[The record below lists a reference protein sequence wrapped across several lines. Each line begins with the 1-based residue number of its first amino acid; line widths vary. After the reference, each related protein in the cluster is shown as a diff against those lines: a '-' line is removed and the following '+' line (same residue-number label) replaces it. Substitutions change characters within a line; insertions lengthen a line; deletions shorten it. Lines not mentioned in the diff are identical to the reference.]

1 MNSNLQHII
10 ALIAAIFISAALH
23 ATNLNK
29 ERLTLL
35 QPLVEHDLSFN
46 TNIDITTDSIILW
59 EKLLSPELE
68 KQQEYHILFPLKM
81 MAVQALIT
89 EGNISLAVNNANS
102 MYQQAKAIDYP
113 FGTALALRALAD
125 TYQSS
130 GNPQSAIESYEESLK
145 IMQKIPASIPYL
157 KTSMFHLI
165 LSKLKY
171 RQMTDIKKDF
181 AYLESLYHKESG
193 LPDDFYLP
201 CSYAYYYIQTNN
213 LPKALEY
220 LKQLD
225 SIYEKYPYPYYSSIS
240 NYMYAGY
247 HIESKEYD
255 KALKE
260 YEELLTI
267 TKKTALFR
275 HVQLLQER
283 AKVLVL
289 MNQKQEACKIYE
301 EINHLKDSLDA
312 QSYLSQINE
321 LHTLYQIDKSEL
333 NYINIQKN
341 LYYWSLSVILV
352 IVVLI
357 IIAIF
362 RIKRTNNRLLQSQ
375 QEQEKAKKQAEKSIH
390 TKSLFLS
397 NMSHEIR
404 TPLNALSGFSAIL
417 TEESIDNETKQQC
430 NDIIQQNSELL
441 LKLINDVIDLSSLE
455 IGKMQFKFNE
465 CDIVALCRNVI
476 DMVEK
481 IKQTQA
487 EVRFS
492 TSLSSLKL
500 TTDSAR
506 LQQVLINLPI
516 NATKFTAQGT
526 ITLELV
532 KQTEDTALFSV
543 SDTGCGISKENQ
555 NKIFNRFEKLDENA
569 QGTGLGLS
577 ICQLII
583 EQLGGK
589 IWIDPDYDKGARFL
603 FTHPICHAQI
613 KKEETR

>member
-1 MNSNLQHII
+1 
-10 ALIAAIFISAALH
+10 
-23 ATNLNK
+23 
-29 ERLTLL
+29 
-35 QPLVEHDLSFN
+35 
-46 TNIDITTDSIILW
+46 
-59 EKLLSPELE
+59 
-68 KQQEYHILFPLKM
+68 
-81 MAVQALIT
+81 
-89 EGNISLAVNNANS
+89 
-102 MYQQAKAIDYP
+102 
-113 FGTALALRALAD
+113 
-125 TYQSS
+125 
-130 GNPQSAIESYEESLK
+130 
-145 IMQKIPASIPYL
+145 
-157 KTSMFHLI
+157 
-165 LSKLKY
+165 
-171 RQMTDIKKDF
+171 
-181 AYLESLYHKESG
+181 
-193 LPDDFYLP
+193 
-201 CSYAYYYIQTNN
+201 
-213 LPKALEY
+213 
-220 LKQLD
+220 
-225 SIYEKYPYPYYSSIS
+225 
-240 NYMYAGY
+240 
-247 HIESKEYD
+247 
-255 KALKE
+255 
-260 YEELLTI
+260 
-267 TKKTALFR
+267 
-275 HVQLLQER
+275 
-283 AKVLVL
+283 

-487 EVRFS
+487 EVRFPP
-492 TSLSSLKL
+492 LS
-500 TTDSAR
+500 
-506 LQQVLINLPI
+506 V
-516 NATKFTAQGT
+516 
-526 ITLELV
+526 
-532 KQTEDTALFSV
+532 
-543 SDTGCGISKENQ
+543 
-555 NKIFNRFEKLDENA
+555 
-569 QGTGLGLS
+569 
-577 ICQLII
+577 
-583 EQLGGK
+583 
-589 IWIDPDYDKGARFL
+589 
-603 FTHPICHAQI
+603 H
-613 KKEETR
+613 

>member
-1 MNSNLQHII
+1 M
-10 ALIAAIFISAALH
+10 
-23 ATNLNK
+23 
-29 ERLTLL
+29 
-35 QPLVEHDLSFN
+35 
-46 TNIDITTDSIILW
+46 
-59 EKLLSPELE
+59 
-68 KQQEYHILFPLKM
+68 
-81 MAVQALIT
+81 
-89 EGNISLAVNNANS
+89 
-102 MYQQAKAIDYP
+102 
-113 FGTALALRALAD
+113 
-125 TYQSS
+125 
-130 GNPQSAIESYEESLK
+130 
-145 IMQKIPASIPYL
+145 
-157 KTSMFHLI
+157 
-165 LSKLKY
+165 
-171 RQMTDIKKDF
+171 
-181 AYLESLYHKESG
+181 
-193 LPDDFYLP
+193 
-201 CSYAYYYIQTNN
+201 
-213 LPKALEY
+213 
-220 LKQLD
+220 
-225 SIYEKYPYPYYSSIS
+225 
-240 NYMYAGY
+240 
-247 HIESKEYD
+247 
-255 KALKE
+255 
-260 YEELLTI
+260 
-267 TKKTALFR
+267 
-275 HVQLLQER
+275 
-283 AKVLVL
+283 
-289 MNQKQEACKIYE
+289 
-301 EINHLKDSLDA
+301 DA

-506 LQQVLINLPI
+506 LQQVLINLLI

-603 FTHPICHAQI
+603 FTHPIRHAQI
-613 KKEETR
+613 KKEEAR

>member
-1 MNSNLQHII
+1 M
-10 ALIAAIFISAALH
+10 
-23 ATNLNK
+23 
-29 ERLTLL
+29 
-35 QPLVEHDLSFN
+35 
-46 TNIDITTDSIILW
+46 
-59 EKLLSPELE
+59 
-68 KQQEYHILFPLKM
+68 
-81 MAVQALIT
+81 
-89 EGNISLAVNNANS
+89 
-102 MYQQAKAIDYP
+102 
-113 FGTALALRALAD
+113 
-125 TYQSS
+125 
-130 GNPQSAIESYEESLK
+130 
-145 IMQKIPASIPYL
+145 
-157 KTSMFHLI
+157 
-165 LSKLKY
+165 
-171 RQMTDIKKDF
+171 
-181 AYLESLYHKESG
+181 
-193 LPDDFYLP
+193 PDDFYLP

-417 TEESIDNETKQQC
+417 TEESIDNETQQQC

-506 LQQVLINLPI
+506 LQQVLINLLI

>member
-1 MNSNLQHII
+1 M
-10 ALIAAIFISAALH
+10 
-23 ATNLNK
+23 
-29 ERLTLL
+29 
-35 QPLVEHDLSFN
+35 
-46 TNIDITTDSIILW
+46 
-59 EKLLSPELE
+59 
-68 KQQEYHILFPLKM
+68 
-81 MAVQALIT
+81 
-89 EGNISLAVNNANS
+89 
-102 MYQQAKAIDYP
+102 
-113 FGTALALRALAD
+113 
-125 TYQSS
+125 
-130 GNPQSAIESYEESLK
+130 
-145 IMQKIPASIPYL
+145 
-157 KTSMFHLI
+157 
-165 LSKLKY
+165 
-171 RQMTDIKKDF
+171 
-181 AYLESLYHKESG
+181 
-193 LPDDFYLP
+193 
-201 CSYAYYYIQTNN
+201 
-213 LPKALEY
+213 
-220 LKQLD
+220 
-225 SIYEKYPYPYYSSIS
+225 
-240 NYMYAGY
+240 
-247 HIESKEYD
+247 
-255 KALKE
+255 
-260 YEELLTI
+260 
-267 TKKTALFR
+267 
-275 HVQLLQER
+275 
-283 AKVLVL
+283 
-289 MNQKQEACKIYE
+289 
-301 EINHLKDSLDA
+301 
-312 QSYLSQINE
+312 
-321 LHTLYQIDKSEL
+321 
-333 NYINIQKN
+333 
-341 LYYWSLSVILV
+341 ILV

-506 LQQVLINLPI
+506 LQQVLINLLI

-543 SDTGCGISKENQ
+543 SDTGCGISRRTRTRYSTASKSSMKTHKAQDSDYLSASLSLSNWEAKYGSTRTMTKEHV
-555 NKIFNRFEKLDENA
+555 FCSHTRFA
-569 QGTGLGLS
+569 M
-577 ICQLII
+577 
-583 EQLGGK
+583 
-589 IWIDPDYDKGARFL
+589 R
-603 FTHPICHAQI
+603 
-613 KKEETR
+613 R